1 MQSPTKVRKAV
12 ALVAQTKDRPL
23 STRTSR
29 LLRAKTPLKQE
40 SEPVEVN
47 DRSSPTIFV
56 WDPSSPIPQLV
67 DISEVCKILALQKSA
82 VYNLV
87 ATGELR
93 KPLKFGT
100 SRRAASRWLLSDVIH
115 FVQTLAAQRPL
126 PSMSI
131 SSNQSLVL
139 APSINKSK
147 SGAASGNPNRQFGTD
162 VTNTGATQ

>member
-1 MQSPTKVRKAV
+1 MSGIKRQKLERTLTDISVNASAAMGSIPGI
-12 ALVAQTKDRPL
+12 
-23 STRTSR
+23 STSR
-29 LLRAKTPLKQE
+29 IPE
-40 SEPVEVN
+40 EVN
-47 DRSSPTIFV
+47 SPSSPTVFV
-56 WDPSSPIPQLV
+56 WDPNGSIPQLL
-67 DISEVCKILALQKSA
+67 DISEVCRMLALQKSA

-131 SSNQSLVL
+131 SGNQSLAL

-147 SGAASGNPNRQFGTD
+147 SGRASGNPNRQFGTD
-162 VTNTGATQ
+162 ISNTGATQ